1 MLVPPAS
8 QQPHPACGERIAGA
22 AMPWH
27 PGLEQEGSAQAWLPT
42 WSAEK
47 PSELLACEVLS
58 MVWQQ
63 DVLNDART
71 ATQGSCSWVP
81 SCLQMASGKTR
92 QWSPR
97 RACSYWETN
106 PEQRVG
112 GEFCHSLGGRRKR
125 GIRADGRSP
134 PIWYWLWQAVVSM
147 GLSCCFDPSLLIAGI
162 AVSNV

>member
-1 MLVPPAS
+1 MLVGL
-8 QQPHPACGERIAGA
+8 QPHPACGERTAGA
-22 AMPWH
+22 AVPW
-27 PGLEQEGSAQAWLPT
+27 QQGSEHEVWLPT
-42 WSAEK
+42 ESAGK
-47 PSELLACEVLS
+47 PSELPACEVLS

-63 DVLNDART
+63 DVLSDART

-81 SCLQMASGKTR
+81 SFLQMASGETKQR
-92 QWSPR
+92 SPR

-112 GEFCHSLGGRRKR
+112 GRFCHSLEGRRKR
-125 GIRADGRSP
+125 GNRADGCSL